1 MRILVINP
9 NMTQDITARV
19 VKAAQSFLPMGTE
32 LVGVTGRFGSPYITS
47 RPSFAVGVHAA
58 LDALAGHCS
67 TPLDAVMLACF
78 GDPALAALREIS
90 AVPVIG
96 MAEASCHLASR
107 SAGRFSIVTGGAAWV
122 PMLEEF
128 VASIGLTARLA
139 SIKATAMTGGEIA
152 RDPDRALD
160 ALAGEISACAGDGA
174 ERVILGG
181 AGLAGI
187 AGTLASRVGVPL
199 IDCIEAMARITIEAI
214 SVDQLAG
221 RKARTSPSA
230 AAFRA
235 SFM

>member
-1 MRILVINP
+1 MRILLINP
-9 NMTQDITARV
+9 NMTPDITARV
-19 VKAAQSFLPMGTE
+19 ASAAQPFLPMGAD

-47 RPSFAVGVHAA
+47 RPSFAVGGHAA
-58 LDALAGHCS
+58 LDAMAGHCS

-107 SAGRFSIVTGGAAWV
+107 PAGRFSIVTGGAAWV

-128 VASIGLTARLA
+128 VASIGLSARLA
-139 SIKATAMTGGEIA
+139 SIRATTMTGGEIA
-152 RDPDRALD
+152 RDPDHALD
-160 ALAGEISACAGDGA
+160 ALAGEIAACAADGA
-174 ERVILGG
+174 QRVILGG

-187 AGTLASRVGVPL
+187 AKALAPRVGVPL
-199 IDCIEAMARITIEAI
+199 IDCIEAMAQITIEA
-214 SVDQLAG
+214 VNADYLAG
-221 RKARTSPSA
+221 RKARASPHA

-235 SFM
+235 SLM